1 MVKQRIL
8 STFGNITK
16 VRAQVEDYRQ
26 KFQDLRPWWP
36 VLIPFLL
43 WRGKRAYDQEMKN
56 VGIKLGEAALQ
67 KAQEQHKLQEQQ
79 AKLIETQEKINQRS
93 NKKGRK

>member
-1 MVKQRIL
+1 
-8 STFGNITK
+8 
-16 VRAQVEDYRQ
+16 
-26 KFQDLRPWWP
+26 
-36 VLIPFLL
+36 
-43 WRGKRAYDQEMKN
+43 MKN